1 MWDDNVGFMSTQLLH
16 TAKQC
21 GSPGSWVQ
29 RYLTINDNNDDN
41 DNDNDNNNDDD
52 DDFPSAGIY

>member
-1 MWDDNVGFMSTQLLH
+1 MGFMSTQLLH